1 MSELGGIIRNGIER
15 GWPNDEI
22 KNSLLNSGYSAQ
34 EVDYEFSLLLKNSPA
49 PPRVDSIKPVSVP
62 PLSIAAPISPMPVQ
76 TNKEKKFNSQDLSN
90 YQTPSVEKSASNW
103 MVIAIIILLVLCVLA
118 GAGLFL
124 FG

>member
-49 PPRVDSIKPVSVP
+49 PPQVDSIKPMSVS
-62 PLSIAAPISPMPVQ
+62 PLPTAVSISPMPVQ
-76 TNKEKKFNSQDLSN
+76 TNMDKKFNSQDLSN

-103 MVIAIIILLVLCVLA
+103 MVITVIVLLVLCVLA